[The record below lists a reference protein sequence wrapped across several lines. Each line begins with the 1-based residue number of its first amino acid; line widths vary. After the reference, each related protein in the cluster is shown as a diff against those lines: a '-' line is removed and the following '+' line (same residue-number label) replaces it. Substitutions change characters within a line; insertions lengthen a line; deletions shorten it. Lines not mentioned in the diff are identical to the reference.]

1 MRLDENNC
9 YQKLI
14 LQKRINLYNL
24 IRNEFLM
31 SNLITFTNYTL
42 LEIRNLN
49 LINIHEVTKVRNNR
63 YY

>member
-31 SNLITFTNYTL
+31 SNLITFTNNTL